1 MRQTL
6 TSSSFPD
13 KCAVLGATIAASF
26 VDSILEHRNLYF
38 VDENP
43 AWIGKQFRN
52 KQVMHPS
59 RIEKNIHFVIPY
71 GASNSGISERFT
83 RNFQLNKFQM
93 I

>member
-13 KCAVLGATIAASF
+13 KCAVLGTTIAASF
-26 VDSILEHRNLYF
+26 VDSVLELRNLFF

-43 AWIGKQFRN
+43 ACCEMQFRN
-52 KQVMHPS
+52 KQVVHPS
-59 RIEKNIHFVIPY
+59 RIEKNIHLIIPY
-71 GASNSGISERFT
+71 GTSNSGISERF
-83 RNFQLNKFQM
+83 RRDFQLNQFQM